1 MSRMLLAFDLDG
13 TLLDDDK
20 HIPEENLRAIA
31 AAAERGWVPVP
42 ATGRI
47 FRGIPQPV
55 KELPGVRWFI
65 VSNGAGVYDAK
76 EDRML
81 LRADI
86 SPELA
91 VRCYEYMDTL
101 PVIYDCYQGEGG
113 FMTRSMYENCED
125 FFPFEPHM
133 YEMVKRLRRPVEDLK
148 AYLLQKG
155 APLQKMQVFFR
166 PRDLELRRQ
175 LLEDFPRLFPELAG
189 TTSVSNNIEIN
200 SAKAGKGKAILA
212 LAEHLGIDP
221 RDTVAF
227 GDGTNDREMLEMA
240 GLGVAM
246 ANADPLVKAVAD
258 EITDTNT
265 AAGVGKTIFRLLK
278 AFPPQGEG
286 GREAAG

>member
-1 MSRMLLAFDLDG
+1 MPVSPGASG
-13 TLLDDDK
+13 T
-20 HIPEENLRAIA
+20 
-31 AAAERGWVPVP
+31 
-42 ATGRI
+42 
-47 FRGIPQPV
+47 QPRD
-55 KELPGVRWFI
+55 P
-65 VSNGAGVYDAK
+65 
-76 EDRML
+76 
-81 LRADI
+81 
-86 SPELA
+86 
-91 VRCYEYMDTL
+91 C
-101 PVIYDCYQGEGG
+101 
-113 FMTRSMYENCED
+113 
-125 FFPFEPHM
+125 
-133 YEMVKRLRRPVEDLK
+133 RPW
-148 AYLLQKG
+148 
-155 APLQKMQVFFR
+155 
-166 PRDLELRRQ
+166 DLELRRE
-175 LLEDFPRLFPELAG
+175 LLADFPRLFPELAG

-258 EITDTNT
+258 EITDTNN